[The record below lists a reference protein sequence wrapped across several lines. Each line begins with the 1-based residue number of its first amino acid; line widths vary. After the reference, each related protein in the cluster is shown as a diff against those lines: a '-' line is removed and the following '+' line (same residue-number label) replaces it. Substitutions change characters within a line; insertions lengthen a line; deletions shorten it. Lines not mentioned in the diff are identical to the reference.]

1 MHHSDQVIVALTRP
15 SGYEDVHAE
24 LVAEDAMDPA
34 WQWNLISDEGSH
46 VVVGILR
53 PEEYARTAG
62 AALAREAIRPTW
74 PWWHVVRT

>member
-1 MHHSDQVIVALTRP
+1 MRSSWL
-15 SGYEDVHAE
+15 
-24 LVAEDAMDPA
+24 EDAMDPA

-62 AALAREAIRPTW
+62 AALAREAIRSTW

>member
-1 MHHSDQVIVALTRP
+1 MHDSDQVLVALTRP
-15 SGYEDVHAE
+15 SGYEDVRAE

-34 WQWNLISDEGSH
+34 WQWRLISDEGSY

-53 PEEYARTAG
+53 PEEYERTAA
-62 AALAREAIRPTW
+62 AALARAAIRSTW